1 MATPLIIFVSGMKP
15 KPAPAEHRQA
25 LLRCLLEGL
34 QRVAP
39 DIAARVEHT
48 PDSFARAQWTYAF
61 YRTYRDISI
70 DMPGI
75 EALLRQSEPSARD
88 VREASALSTRIRRA
102 IYLALD
108 AVPFIASRL
117 ANADMRV
124 TLQDVHRYV
133 TNDKGIADQV
143 RADLEQRL
151 MAAHDAGRPVLL
163 IGHSMGS
170 VIAWDTLWRLSRE
183 RDHPLR
189 VDTFMTL
196 GSPLGNH
203 VIQRGLQGRRAHG
216 DNRYPAN
223 IKRWVN
229 LVAIG
234 ELTALDRRMQRD
246 YSGMLKAGLIDA
258 IEDYDVI
265 NHYRENGRLLVHSE
279 YGYLV
284 NRTTAGIIA
293 DWWRQHD
300 QS

>member
-1 MATPLIIFVSGMKP
+1 MGKPLIIFVSGMKP
-15 KPAPAEHRQA
+15 KPAPDEHKHA
-25 LLRCLLEGL
+25 LWRCLFEGL
-34 QRVAP
+34 QRAAP
-39 DIAARVEHT
+39 DVASQLAAN
-48 PDSFARAQWTYAF
+48 PGSFSRAQWTYAF
-61 YRTYRDISI
+61 YKTYRDISI
-70 DMPGI
+70 DLPGI
-75 EALLRQSEPSARD
+75 DALLRQAEPSDAD

-151 MAAHDAGRPVLL
+151 IAAHDASRPVLL

-183 RDHPLR
+183 LQHPLR
-189 VDTFMTL
+189 VDLFMTL

-203 VIQRGLQGRRAHG
+203 VIQRGLQGSSSDAAT
-216 DNRYPAN
+216 RYPAN
-223 IKRWVN
+223 IRRWVN

-246 YSGMLKAGLIDA
+246 YAGMLEEGLVDA

-284 NRTTAGIIA
+284 NHTTAGIIA

-300 QS
+300 SP